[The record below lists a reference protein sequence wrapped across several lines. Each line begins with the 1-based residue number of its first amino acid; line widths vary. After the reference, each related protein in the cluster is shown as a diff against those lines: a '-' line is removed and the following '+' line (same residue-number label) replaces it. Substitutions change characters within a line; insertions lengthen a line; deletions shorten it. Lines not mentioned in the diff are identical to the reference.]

1 MFGPK
6 IWDFYASWYDR
17 LWVQRYVLAPS
28 RHLILKTIGEL
39 PQHTQI
45 LDVGCGI
52 GELCHSM
59 SLQYPSAEIIGI
71 DPSVKMINRANEISS
86 GNNIKYICG
95 GADSLANNQ
104 KFDII
109 ISTNAYPYIPDKR
122 KFLLDMKKQLKPNGR
137 LLLLFA
143 NKNNLYDSLCLMM
156 VQLTTSKA
164 QYPSVVSTQNL
175 LKSSGF
181 EIIKIK
187 PIKSSFF
194 VPSVFMFE
202 GIVAVS

>member
-1 MFGPK
+1 MFGAK
-6 IWDFYASWYDR
+6 IWDFYASWYNR
-17 LWVQRYVLAPS
+17 LWVQRFVLTPS
-28 RHLILKTIGEL
+28 RYLILKTMSEL
-39 PQHTQI
+39 PQHAQI

-59 SLQYPSAEIIGI
+59 GLQYPLAEIIGI
-71 DPSVKMINRANEISS
+71 DPSVKMIHRANEISS

-104 KFDII
+104 KFDLIT
-109 ISTNAYPYIPDKR
+109 STNAYPYIPDKR

-143 NKNNLYDSLCLMM
+143 NKNNIYDSLCLMI

-175 LKSSGF
+175 LRKSGF
-181 EIIKIK
+181 EMGKII

-194 VPSVFMFE
+194 VQSVTMFE
-202 GIVAVS
+202 GIVAGS